1 MDRRYPQRYQ
11 FACAVGTQSI
21 SISSLGGYD
30 DEDSH
35 CRIPICHGVA
45 DNFTVFAENVSGT
58 WKGSYPG
65 RDGQTRES
73 TIVLKAEGEKLT
85 GTVSGGRGG
94 DSEIK
99 DGTIKG
105 GDISFSVV
113 RNFGGNEVTVKYK
126 GKVTGDAIQFKVEAG
141 ERSYEMTAKRVSP

>member
-1 MDRRYPQRYQ
+1 MTMKTRTT
-11 FACAVGTQSI
+11 ALLCAVALLTT
-21 SISSLGGYD
+21 L
-30 DEDSH
+30 
-35 CRIPICHGVA
+35 A
-45 DNFTVFAENVSGT
+45 VFAENVAGT

-73 TIVLKAEGEKLT
+73 TIVLKADGEKLT

-99 DGTIKG
+99 EGTIKG
-105 GDISFSVV
+105 SDIAFSVV

-126 GKVTGDAIQFKVEAG
+126 GKVAGDAIQFKVEAG

>member
-1 MDRRYPQRYQ
+1 MKTRIV
-11 FACAVGTQSI
+11 ASLLAVALLTT
-21 SISSLGGYD
+21 L
-30 DEDSH
+30 
-35 CRIPICHGVA
+35 
-45 DNFTVFAENVSGT
+45 NLFAENVTGT

-73 TIVLKAEGEKLT
+73 TFVLKTEGEKLT
-85 GTVSGGRGG
+85 GTVSGGRGE
-94 DSEIK
+94 SEIK

-113 RNFGGNEVTVKYK
+113 RNFGGTDVTVKYK
-126 GKVTGDAIQFKVEAG
+126 GKVVGDAIQFNVEAG

>member
-1 MDRRYPQRYQ
+1 MKTRIVTSV
-11 FACAVGTQSI
+11 FAVALLT
-21 SISSLGGYD
+21 SL
-30 DEDSH
+30 
-35 CRIPICHGVA
+35 
-45 DNFTVFAENVSGT
+45 NLFAENATGT

-85 GTVSGGRGG
+85 GTVAGGRGE
-94 DSEIK
+94 SEIK

-113 RNFGGNEVTVKYK
+113 RNFGGNDVTVKYK
-126 GKVTGDAIQFKVEAG
+126 GKLVGDAIQFKVEAG
-141 ERSYEMTAKRVSP
+141 ERSYEMTAKRVNP

>member
-1 MDRRYPQRYQ
+1 MKTRT
-11 FACAVGTQSI
+11 VGFLCTM
-21 SISSLGGYD
+21 SLLTTL
-30 DEDSH
+30 
-35 CRIPICHGVA
+35 
-45 DNFTVFAENVSGT
+45 TVFAENVSGT

-85 GTVSGGRGG
+85 GTVAGGRGE
-94 DSEIK
+94 SEIK

-105 GDISFSVV
+105 DDISFSVV

-126 GKVTGDAIQFKVEAG
+126 GKVAGDAIQFKVEAG

>member
-1 MDRRYPQRYQ
+1 MKTRIVTSL
-11 FACAVGTQSI
+11 FAVALLT
-21 SISSLGGYD
+21 SL
-30 DEDSH
+30 
-35 CRIPICHGVA
+35 
-45 DNFTVFAENVSGT
+45 NLFAENATGT

-85 GTVSGGRGG
+85 GTVAGGRGE
-94 DSEIK
+94 SEIK

-113 RNFGGNEVTVKYK
+113 RNFGGNDVTVKYK
-126 GKVTGDAIQFKVEAG
+126 GKLVGDAIQFKVEAG
-141 ERSYEMTAKRVSP
+141 ERSYEMTAKRVNP

>member
-1 MDRRYPQRYQ
+1 MKTRTVG
-11 FACAVGTQSI
+11 FLCAV
-21 SISSLGGYD
+21 SLLTTLT
-30 DEDSH
+30 
-35 CRIPICHGVA
+35 I
-45 DNFTVFAENVSGT
+45 FAESVSGT

-85 GTVSGGRGG
+85 GTVAGGRGE
-94 DSEIK
+94 SEIK

-105 GDISFSVV
+105 DDISFSVV
-113 RNFGGNEVTVKYK
+113 RNFGGNDVTVKYK
-126 GKVTGDAIQFKVEAG
+126 GKLAGDAIQFKVEAG

>member
-1 MDRRYPQRYQ
+1 MKTRIVTSVL
-11 FACAVGTQSI
+11 AVALLT
-21 SISSLGGYD
+21 SL
-30 DEDSH
+30 
-35 CRIPICHGVA
+35 
-45 DNFTVFAENVSGT
+45 NLFAENATGT

-85 GTVSGGRGG
+85 GTVAGGRGE
-94 DSEIK
+94 SEIK

-113 RNFGGNEVTVKYK
+113 RNFGGNDVTVKYQ
-126 GKVTGDAIQFKVEAG
+126 GKLVGDAIQFKVEAG
-141 ERSYEMTAKRVSP
+141 ERSYEMTAKRVNP

>member
-1 MDRRYPQRYQ
+1 MKTRIV
-11 FACAVGTQSI
+11 ASLLAVALLTT
-21 SISSLGGYD
+21 L
-30 DEDSH
+30 
-35 CRIPICHGVA
+35 
-45 DNFTVFAENVSGT
+45 NLFAENVTGT

-85 GTVSGGRGG
+85 GTVSGGRGE
-94 DSEIK
+94 SEIK

-113 RNFGGNEVTVKYK
+113 RNFGGTDVTVKYK
-126 GKVTGDAIQFKVEAG
+126 GKLVGDAIQFKVEAG
-141 ERSYEMTAKRVSP
+141 ERSYEMTAKRVNP

>member
-1 MDRRYPQRYQ
+1 MRTRIVTSVL
-11 FACAVGTQSI
+11 AVALLASMN
-21 SISSLGGYD
+21 L
-30 DEDSH
+30 
-35 CRIPICHGVA
+35 
-45 DNFTVFAENVSGT
+45 FAENATGT

-85 GTVSGGRGG
+85 GTVAGGRGE
-94 DSEIK
+94 SEIK

-113 RNFGGNEVTVKYK
+113 RNFGGNDVTVKYK
-126 GKVTGDAIQFKVEAG
+126 GTLVGDAIQFKVEAG

>member
-1 MDRRYPQRYQ
+1 MKTRIVTSVL
-11 FACAVGTQSI
+11 AVALLA
-21 SISSLGGYD
+21 SL
-30 DEDSH
+30 
-35 CRIPICHGVA
+35 
-45 DNFTVFAENVSGT
+45 NLFAENATGT

-85 GTVSGGRGG
+85 GTVAGGRGA
-94 DSEIK
+94 SEIK

-113 RNFGGNEVTVKYK
+113 RNFGGNDVTVKYK
-126 GKVTGDAIQFKVEAG
+126 GTLVGDAIQFKVEAG
-141 ERSYEMTAKRVSP
+141 ERSYEMTAKRVNP

>member
-1 MDRRYPQRYQ
+1 MRTRIVTSVL
-11 FACAVGTQSI
+11 AVALLASMN
-21 SISSLGGYD
+21 L
-30 DEDSH
+30 
-35 CRIPICHGVA
+35 
-45 DNFTVFAENVSGT
+45 FAENATGT

-85 GTVSGGRGG
+85 GTVAGGRGE
-94 DSEIK
+94 SEIK

-113 RNFGGNEVTVKYK
+113 RNFGGNDVTVKYK
-126 GKVTGDAIQFKVEAG
+126 GKLVGDAIQFKVEAG
-141 ERSYEMTAKRVSP
+141 ERSYEMTAKRVNP

>member
-1 MDRRYPQRYQ
+1 MKTRTVG
-11 FACAVGTQSI
+11 FLCAV
-21 SISSLGGYD
+21 SLLTTLT
-30 DEDSH
+30 
-35 CRIPICHGVA
+35 I
-45 DNFTVFAENVSGT
+45 FAENVSGT

-85 GTVSGGRGG
+85 GTVAGGRGE
-94 DSEIK
+94 SEIK

-105 GDISFSVV
+105 DDISFSVV
-113 RNFGGNEVTVKYK
+113 RNFGGNDVTVKYK
-126 GKVTGDAIQFKVEAG
+126 GKLAGDAIQFKVEAG

>member
-1 MDRRYPQRYQ
+1 MKTLS
-11 FACAVGTQSI
+11 VGFLCVVVFLTT
-21 SISSLGGYD
+21 L
-30 DEDSH
+30 
-35 CRIPICHGVA
+35 
-45 DNFTVFAENVSGT
+45 TVFAENVGGT

-85 GTVSGGRGG
+85 GTVAGGRGG

-126 GKVTGDAIQFKVEAG
+126 GKLAGDTIQFKVEAG
-141 ERSYEMTAKRVSP
+141 ERSYDMTAKRVSP

>member
-1 MDRRYPQRYQ
+1 MKRRIV
-11 FACAVGTQSI
+11 ALLCATT
-21 SISSLGGYD
+21 LLTTL
-30 DEDSH
+30 
-35 CRIPICHGVA
+35 
-45 DNFTVFAENVSGT
+45 TVLAENVTGT

-73 TIVLKAEGEKLT
+73 TFVLKADGEKVT
-85 GTVSGGRGG
+85 GTVAGGRGE
-94 DSEIK
+94 SEIK

-105 GDISFSVV
+105 GDLSFSVV

-126 GKVTGDAIQFKVEAG
+126 GKVAGDAIQFKVEAG

>member
-1 MDRRYPQRYQ
+1 MKTRIVTSV
-11 FACAVGTQSI
+11 FAVALLT
-21 SISSLGGYD
+21 SL
-30 DEDSH
+30 
-35 CRIPICHGVA
+35 
-45 DNFTVFAENVSGT
+45 NLFAENATGT

-85 GTVSGGRGG
+85 GTVAGGRGE
-94 DSEIK
+94 SEIK

-113 RNFGGNEVTVKYK
+113 RNFGGNDVTVKYK
-126 GKVTGDAIQFKVEAG
+126 GKLVGDAIQFKVEAG
-141 ERSYEMTAKRVSP
+141 ERSYEMTAKRVIP